1 MWKKNLKRLGISI
14 KKKNLFFNVDQSSSV
29 FKSIINNYLD
39 EQKSKNKKK
48 NNLIFIFDQKRRAVE
63 NKESEEDYLLKDLKK
78 LRIIDHE
85 LINQYGDK
93 AKEEYHDISPNKIN
107 IKMEKKLFL
116 DGLDIKE
123 NNKTNYIEEEQEE
136 KRFIHLPKIFH
147 YKKNSCQLKKNYPYF
162 RKGNS
167 SIKQLQKTSTRSEKD
182 LTRNKK
188 KSLFNIKSYDGIF
201 IQDNTITKNPIEQ
214 KYEKN
219 KNNTKS
225 MKLMKL
231 IKKKPKKQINYI
243 DTLNEVRKD
252 FMKKERSYK
261 QLFKSNDYGCSESN
275 RKYHY
280 MMQKYFEE

>member
-14 KKKNLFFNVDQSSSV
+14 KKKNLFFNVDHSSTV
-29 FKSIINNYLD
+29 FKSIINNYL
-39 EQKSKNKKK
+39 EQQKLKNQKKT
-48 NNLIFIFDQKRRAVE
+48 NLIYLFDQKRRIAE
-63 NKESEEDYLLKDLKK
+63 NKESEEDYLFKDLKK
-78 LRIIDHE
+78 LRLINQE

-107 IKMEKKLFL
+107 IKMEKKIFF
-116 DGLDIKE
+116 DGLDVKE
-123 NNKTNYIEEEQEE
+123 NNKTNYIEEEGEE

-147 YKKNSCQLKKNYPYF
+147 YKKNSYQLKKNFPYF
-162 RKGNS
+162 RNGTN
-167 SIKQLQKTSTRSEKD
+167 SIKQFQKTSTISEKD

-188 KSLFNIKSYDGIF
+188 KSLFNVKSYDGIS
-201 IQDNTITKNPIEQ
+201 IQDNNIITKNSVEHFS
-214 KYEKN
+214 EKK

-225 MKLMKL
+225 MKL
-231 IKKKPKKQINYI
+231 IKKKPKQQINYI
-243 DTLNEVRKD
+243 ETLNAARKD